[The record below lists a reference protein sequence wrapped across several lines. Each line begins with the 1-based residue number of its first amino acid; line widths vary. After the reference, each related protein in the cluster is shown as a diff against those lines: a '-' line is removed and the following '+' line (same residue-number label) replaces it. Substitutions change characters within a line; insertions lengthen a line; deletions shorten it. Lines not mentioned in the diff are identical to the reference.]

1 MYRVVDKR
9 GDGNLAPKAKA
20 QAVNLKMALINR
32 GRKTARPNKGF
43 FVKKA

>member
-20 QAVNLKMALINR
+20 QAVNLKMALVNR

-43 FVKKA
+43 FVNKA